1 MIFHFQPEKGSAA
14 EIKQLASG
22 WIIFNCVTLSMLFIH
37 ANLHYPYPQN
47 REEMK

>member
-22 WIIFNCVTLSMLFIH
+22 WIIFNCETLSMLFIH